1 MTDTGNTIITRRKVL
16 KLGLVT
22 AAAIIIPGKAI
33 DAASYVL
40 PDKRKLSVYNA
51 HTKEY
56 FSSVY
61 WEDGKYVPEALTALE
76 YMFRDHYNG
85 AEKPIDKKLLNLLF
99 AMQKRLRTDRPFHL
113 ISGYRSPA
121 TNARLRKRMRGVARR
136 SLHMYGQAADVRMPG
151 ESLKKIKKAARELQ
165 SGGVGYYP
173 RANFVH
179 VDVGRVRFW

>member
-1 MTDTGNTIITRRKVL
+1 MTDPGNFIITRRKVL
-16 KLGLVT
+16 KLGLAT
-22 AAAIIIPGKAI
+22 AAAIIIPGKAV

-40 PDKRKLSVYNA
+40 SGRRKISLFNA

-56 FSSVY
+56 FNSVY
-61 WEDGKYVPEALTALE
+61 WEDGQYVPEAMKALE

-85 AEKPIDKKLLNLLF
+85 AEKPIDKRLLNLLF
-99 AMQKRLRTDRPFHL
+99 AMQRILKTDRPFHL

-136 SLHMYGQAADVRMPG
+136 SLHMYGKAADIRMPG
-151 ESLKKIKKAARELQ
+151 QSLKKVKKAARELQ
-165 SGGVGYYP
+165 AGGVGYYP
-173 RANFVH
+173 RSNFVH